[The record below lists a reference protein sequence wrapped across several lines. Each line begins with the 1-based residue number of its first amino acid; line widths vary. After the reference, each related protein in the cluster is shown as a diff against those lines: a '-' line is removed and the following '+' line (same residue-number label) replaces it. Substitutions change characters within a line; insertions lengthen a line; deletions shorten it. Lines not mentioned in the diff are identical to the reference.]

1 MVPENNVYHAPA
13 LMYLSISPR
22 YMSRAAPNLKF
33 VFSSLRSCRG
43 MYRITRHRPQ
53 SRFSTRFRRSRLFT
67 VLALESSADDTC
79 ASVVTS
85 SREILSNVVIKQ
97 HDM

>member
-1 MVPENNVYHAPA
+1 MTNARFMMLLVSRLSHLPA
-13 LMYLSISPR
+13 CL
-22 YMSRAAPNLKF
+22 
-33 VFSSLRSCRG
+33 
-43 MYRITRHRPQ
+43 
-53 SRFSTRFRRSRLFT
+53 RFSRSFI

-85 SREILSNVVIKQ
+85 SREILSNVVVKQ